1 MGWRLDTIIEEYTAY
16 AIPKTRDSD
25 IKYIRGF
32 EVQTLSQVFRE
43 PVRDVTSKITFPS
56 AVSRARMVKM
66 VAMAILMLSLWA
78 FATVLL
84 HP

>member
-1 MGWRLDTIIEEYTAY
+1 MGWRLETIIEEYTAY
-16 AIPKTRDSD
+16 AIPKTRESD

-43 PVRDVTSKITFPS
+43 PVRDVKISFRS

-66 VAMAILMLSLWA
+66 VVMPILMLSLWA